1 MEWTVVTVIIAIVG
15 LLATVVKPII
25 SLTQSIT
32 RLTTVVEQIDE
43 RLADQK
49 EHSREAH
56 QKLWDKNEQQD
67 RRMDDHEKRLHD
79 LDGK

>member
-1 MEWTVVTVIIAIVG
+1 MEWTIVTVIIAIVG
-15 LLATVVKPII
+15 LLATVVKPVI

-56 QKLWDKNEQQD
+56 QKLWAKNEEQD
-67 RRMDDHEKRLHD
+67 KRMDSHERRLHE